1 MSFTGDAGNDTAL
14 LFYKKLFIMK
24 KLALLLLAFT
34 AFPLGLLAQHYATRA
49 FMDEDGVIRAEKVLD
64 AQLPPEA
71 RDGLTPMP
79 GFPLSFASNTT
90 YKPMRGLALADL
102 NNDGADEIILC
113 HNEEIN
119 VIDGQGN
126 ILWTQTLA
134 GGMAQY
140 PSAVGDI
147 DGDGTLEIVVL
158 TAYGNARGGFNV
170 FSNTGE
176 LLFSTVTNNNPLIC
190 APVLADINNDG
201 ELEIIF
207 SGRGKASASI
217 SAGIHVWN
225 LQGEELPGF
234 PFEMPSTPA
243 FTPTVAD
250 IDGDGF
256 PEIFTATT
264 SALYC
269 ISHTG
274 EELYQVDGQ
283 EAYKYSYQSPLV
295 VDLDGNGEW
304 SLVGACHGDNPNHYV
319 RDARTGEY
327 RSGWPKPVS
336 SWTYSTPTAVKNGD
350 EYAIFMG
357 VSGEGNV
364 FYQYDPDGN
373 IAPGFPLNLTSG
385 IEGFVSVADID
396 GDGEN
401 EIITDFNL
409 MDGTE
414 GFIRAW
420 EMDGTEI
427 TNGFPLR
434 PQGLSYMNGANF
446 GDINGDGQL
455 EIVTL
460 TYVQNFSPDDP
471 VYVTAYALNQP
482 VENLVFSTYK
492 GSNDRM
498 GWLHEETVLVQCY
511 PVENLT
517 WETGGDYAYIGLFWD
532 LPSETS
538 TGDLVALQVYRD
550 DELIATLPAD
560 YTSFA
565 DDSFGDAYEIHLY
578 SINAV
583 YSDECEAMS
592 ETVEAMW
599 IPDGVDEYLGQ
610 SYIYPNPAKDIL
622 RIEGKDIL
630 QVEVFN
636 VVGQK
641 VLSISENFDAIQ
653 LNNLSDGMYF
663 VRLQTRQGE
672 KNFKLL
678 IER

>member
-1 MSFTGDAGNDTAL
+1 
-14 LFYKKLFIMK
+14 MK
-24 KLALLLLAFT
+24 KLSLLFLAF
-34 AFPLGLLAQHYATRA
+34 LSLSVVAQAQRTMTRA
-49 FMDEDGVIRAEKVLD
+49 LMDENGVVRTEKVLQ

-79 GFPLSFASNTT
+79 GFPLSFGSNTT

-126 ILWTQTLA
+126 VLWTQTLA

-140 PSAVGDI
+140 PAAVGDI
-147 DGDGTLEIVVL
+147 NNDGILEIVVL
-158 TAYGNARGGFNV
+158 TSYGNARGGFNIFDANGNV
-170 FSNTGE
+170 
-176 LLFSTVTNNNPLIC
+176 LFSTVTNNNPLIC
-190 APVLADINNDG
+190 APTLVDLNDDG

-207 SGRGKASASI
+207 CGRGKASASI
-217 SAGIHVWN
+217 AAGIHVWN
-225 LQGEELPGF
+225 IQGEEMEGF
-234 PFEMPSTPA
+234 PFELPSTPA

-250 IDGDGF
+250 IDNDGF
-256 PEIFTATT
+256 LEIFASTT

-274 EELYQVDGQ
+274 EQLYMVDSEG
-283 EAYKYSYQSPLV
+283 AYKYSYQSPLV
-295 VDLDGNGEW
+295 VDLDGDGEW

-327 RSGWPKPVS
+327 RAGWPKPVT
-336 SWTYSTPTAVKNGD
+336 SWTYPAPTVAKNND
-350 EYAIFMG
+350 RYAIFMG
-357 VSGEGNV
+357 MSGEGNV

-409 MDGTE
+409 MDGNE
-414 GFIRAW
+414 GYIRAW
-420 EMDGTEI
+420 EMDGTEV
-427 TNGFPLR
+427 TDGFPLR

-482 VENLVFSTYK
+482 VENLVYGTYK

-498 GWLHEETVLVQCY
+498 GWIREEEIVVTCN
-511 PVENLT
+511 PVCNVMA
-517 WETGGDYAYIGLFWD
+517 ETGGDV
-532 LPSETS
+532 SEVHLYWSAPEPGS
-538 TGDLVALQVYRD
+538 TGNLLNYIILKNG
-550 DELIATLPAD
+550 ELIADSLMVTEYDD
-560 YTSFA
+560 YDVTF
-565 DDSFGDAYEIHLY
+565 FETYEYVI
-578 SINAV
+578 IAV
-583 YSDECEAMS
+583 YDDNCEAAS
-592 ETVEAMW
+592 APLSVTP
-599 IPDGVDEYLGQ
+599 IPDAIQESGKDIKV
-610 SYIYPNPAKDIL
+610 YPNPANETL
-622 RIEGKDIL
+622 HVEGTGVH

-636 VVGQK
+636 MMGQS
-641 VLSISENFDAIQ
+641 VMR
-653 LNNLSDGMYF
+653 LNEGFEHILLKDLQNGVYF
-663 VRLQTRQGE
+663 VRLKTHEGDMTVKLVIE
-672 KNFKLL
+672 K
-678 IER
+678 

>member
-1 MSFTGDAGNDTAL
+1 MKKLNLFFFAL
-14 LFYKKLFIMK
+14 LFLSVK
-24 KLALLLLAFT
+24 A
-34 AFPLGLLAQHYATRA
+34 LAQQPATRA
-49 FMDEDGVIRAEKVLD
+49 FADEQGVITTEKVQ

-126 ILWTQTLA
+126 VLWTQPLV

-140 PSAVGDI
+140 PATVGDI
-147 DGDGTLEIVVL
+147 DNDGVLEIVTL
-158 TAYGNARGGFNV
+158 TAYGNARGGINIFDASGNV
-170 FSNTGE
+170 
-176 LLFSTVTNNNPLIC
+176 LFSQVTNNNPLIC
-190 APVLADINNDG
+190 APVLVDLNDDG

-207 SGRGKASASI
+207 CGRGKASASI

-225 LQGEELPGF
+225 LQGEEMEGF
-234 PFEMPSTPA
+234 PFELPSTPA

-250 IDGDGF
+250 IDNDGF
-256 PEIFTATT
+256 LEIFASTT

-274 EELYQVDGQ
+274 EQLYMVQSDD
-283 EAYKYSYQSPLV
+283 AYKYSYQSPLV
-295 VDLDGNGEW
+295 VDFEGEGNW

-319 RDARTGEY
+319 RDAQTGEY
-327 RSGWPKPVS
+327 RAGWPKPVS
-336 SWTYSTPTAVKNGD
+336 YWTYSAPTVAKNDD

-364 FYQYDPDGN
+364 FYQYDMNGN
-373 IAPGFPLNLTSG
+373 VAPGFPLNLTSG
-385 IEGFVSVADID
+385 VEGFISVADID

-409 MDGTE
+409 MDGDQ
-414 GFIRAW
+414 GYIRAW

-427 TNGFPLR
+427 TDGFPLR
-434 PQGLSYMNGANF
+434 PQGLTYMNGANF
-446 GDINGDGQL
+446 GDINGDGLL

-460 TYVQNFSPDDP
+460 SYVQNFSPDDP

-482 VENLVFSTYK
+482 VENLVFGTYK

-498 GWLHEETVLVQCY
+498 GWIHEETVLVQCF
-511 PVENLT
+511 PIENLT
-517 WETGGDYAYIGLFWD
+517 WETGGDCPYIGLFWD
-532 LPSETS
+532 FPSETS

-560 YTSFA
+560 YTSFG
-565 DDSFGDAYEIHLY
+565 DDEVFGDPYVTHLY
-578 SINAV
+578 YINAV
-583 YSDECEAMS
+583 YSDGCEATS
-592 ETVEAMW
+592 ETIEAMW
-599 IPDGVDEYLGQ
+599 IPDGVDEHWGR
-610 SYIYPNPAKDIL
+610 SCIYPNPAKDML
-622 RIEGKDIL
+622 RVEGKDIL
-630 QVEVFN
+630 QVELFN
-636 VVGQK
+636 IIGQK
-641 VLSISENFDAIQ
+641 MMSINEGFEAIQ
-653 LNNLSDGMYF
+653 LNNLPDGMYF
-663 VRLQTRQGE
+663 VRLQSKHEE
-672 KNFKLL
+672 KTVKLV